1 MQVAT
6 RKPIAMTR
14 DPSVS
19 SINDYYSE
27 GTNSKL
33 GSSKSEHDDKPE
45 VEELHLP
52 VIEQQNSPKKAFK
65 FNNILDKVRD
75 RLQNKGDTTVTE
87 Q

>member
-1 MQVAT
+1 MQEAT

-27 GTNSKL
+27 GTNSKDE
-33 GSSKSEHDDKPE
+33 SPKSKHKNKPE
-45 VEELHLP
+45 VEDVHLP
-52 VIEQQNSPKKAFK
+52 IIENKNSPKKAFK

-75 RLQNKGDTTVTE
+75 RL
-87 Q
+87 